1 MKLAMNMLLWSTDVC
16 DPSYDATFAMLKDA
30 GFDGVEIPIFDREV
44 DKYAALGERLDAL
57 GLERIAVGARTADDN
72 PISEDP
78 AMRAEAAAATRA
90 NLDTAA
96 AMGATLICGPLGAPL
111 GVFSGA
117 PPTAEEKA
125 RSVAYLQEVA
135 PYAEERGVTIA
146 LEYLSRFEMYLTNT
160 AADLAALVRE
170 VGHPSVR
177 MMYDTFHAHIEEKDP
192 RAALEACKDVLVHVH
207 LSESDRSTPGTG
219 QVAWR
224 GDVRRPARDR
234 LRPLGRDRGVRRLA
248 ARARRGDEDLA
259 PHVRERGAARPR
271 RRGVHPERPRVLARG
286 GQRERHARAAWLARL
301 RPHASALRLDEAAGD
316 REPEPRPAADGA
328 RGVAAPEAVEH
339 APCRLGGDA
348 LAGVLD
354 GHAHGVVG
362 RGDDDGDRSV
372 GRRVAERVRQQ
383 VEQDPLDL
391 LRCAA
396 RRRRRLDAA
405 LETTPCARASASKP
419 RRHDSTSGARLD
431 DAAARSVR
439 APASMRASS
448 KRSSTSP
455 ASLRACS
462 CSGGR

>member
-72 PISEDP
+72 PISDDP

-96 AMGATLICGPLGAPL
+96 AMGATVLCGPLAAPL
-111 GVFSGA
+111 GALSGA

-125 RSVAYLQEVA
+125 RSVAYLQEIA

-170 VGHPSVR
+170 VGHPYVR

-192 RAALEACKDVLVHVH
+192 RSALEACKDVLVHVH

-224 GDVRRPARDR
+224 ETFAG
-234 LRPLGRDRGVRRLA
+234 LREIGYDRGVAIEAFGGSLPELA
-248 ARARRGDEDLA
+248 AATKIWRRMYESEEQL
-259 PHVRERGAARPR
+259 VR
-271 RRGVHPERPRVLARG
+271 
-286 GQRERHARAAWLARL
+286 
-301 RPHASALRLDEAAGD
+301 
-316 REPEPRPAADGA
+316 DGA
-328 RGVAAPEAVEH
+328 SFIRSG
-339 APCRLGGDA
+339 
-348 LAGVLD
+348 LAF
-354 GHAHGVVG
+354 
-362 RGDDDGDRSV
+362 
-372 GRRVAERVRQQ
+372 
-383 VEQDPLDL
+383 
-391 LRCAA
+391 
-396 RRRRRLDAA
+396 
-405 LETTPCARASASKP
+405 
-419 RRHDSTSGARLD
+419 
-431 DAAARSVR
+431 
-439 APASMRASS
+439 
-448 KRSSTSP
+448 
-455 ASLRACS
+455 
-462 CSGGR
+462 